1 MRIKPGLDE
10 VKAFAAQGY
19 RTVPVGCEL
28 YADGITPIEVL
39 RRLKGASSH
48 AFLLES
54 VEDSKQWGRYTFLG
68 YDPKLELTCRN
79 GVLTVRNGGTTTET
93 VRHPGETIRRIAAE
107 YRSPRLDSLPP
118 FTGGLVGYW
127 SYDYIKYAEPSLSLD
142 ADDTECFRDL
152 DLMLFD
158 KVIAFDNLR
167 QKILLLTLVRCE
179 DAENDYVRAAD
190 TLRAM
195 RELVEH
201 GTPRADEPGRRT
213 TDFRPLF
220 DEDAYCRMVEKAK
233 AYIRDGDIFQVVLS
247 NRLEAGYEGSLLDT
261 YRVLRTL
268 NPSPYLFY
276 FASDDLEMAGA
287 SPETLVKL
295 DKGTLHTFP
304 LAGTRRR
311 GDTPAEDEALER
323 ELLAD
328 EKERAEHN
336 MLVDLGRNDIGKVSR
351 FGSVVVEKYGV
362 VQKYSHVMHLGSTVR
377 GILRDDKDAVDA
389 MDAILP
395 AGTLSGAPKI
405 RACQIINELEN
416 NKRGIY
422 GGAVGYLD
430 FSGSL
435 DACIAIRFCFKKN
448 GKVFVRSGAGI
459 VADSVPAREYRECL
473 NKAKAV
479 LVALETA
486 QEGLE
491 P

>member
-142 ADDTECFRDL
+142 ADDTEGFRDL

-179 DAENDYVRAAD
+179 DAENDYARAAD

-233 AYIRDGDIFQVVLS
+233 S
-247 NRLEAGYEGSLLDT
+247 
-261 YRVLRTL
+261 
-268 NPSPYLFY
+268 
-276 FASDDLEMAGA
+276 
-287 SPETLVKL
+287 
-295 DKGTLHTFP
+295 
-304 LAGTRRR
+304 
-311 GDTPAEDEALER
+311 
-323 ELLAD
+323 
-328 EKERAEHN
+328 
-336 MLVDLGRNDIGKVSR
+336 
-351 FGSVVVEKYGV
+351 
-362 VQKYSHVMHLGSTVR
+362 
-377 GILRDDKDAVDA
+377 
-389 MDAILP
+389 
-395 AGTLSGAPKI
+395 
-405 RACQIINELEN
+405 
-416 NKRGIY
+416 IY
-422 GGAVGYLD
+422 
-430 FSGSL
+430 
-435 DACIAIRFCFKKN
+435 
-448 GKVFVRSGAGI
+448 
-459 VADSVPAREYRECL
+459 P
-473 NKAKAV
+473 
-479 LVALETA
+479 
-486 QEGLE
+486 
-491 P
+491 